1 MATNSLIE
9 SQLRQAVEDF
19 KTSSNLSRDELRDFS
34 ATTFTQIESVI
45 ASIQQKQ
52 AQSRRL
58 MYMRRLEPF
67 LKTMAEYGKVVEVF
81 GNISPLVAFIW
92 GPMKF
97 LIMISSSMPA
107 AFNSLLKIYEQI
119 GEQIPLLSEYSDFF
133 SENAHMRDVLVLIF
147 KDILAF
153 HLEAVRF
160 FKQKGFEGKIDD
172 IKQNLSRHCY
182 LVESR
187 ANLVE
192 FQQIRDSQRYSDAR
206 LLELRD
212 QGLSR
217 RRESVLRWLS
227 AASIEAVHEGHVH
240 ARSENP
246 DAGLW
251 LLNDPHFQKW
261 FDPIFCSTPLLWLN
275 GIPGAGKSVLASVIV
290 DKAKQIQGVS
300 VVAFYCAGDDP
311 LRNNF
316 VSLARS
322 LLTQLIVHHDPL
334 VEMLDTEMCT
344 KSGEAVLSS
353 KETAKRLLS
362 IALKMG
368 KVYII
373 LDGIDEC
380 PRDQRKEICSWF
392 REIVDSLP
400 RTDMDQIR
408 CLFISQDDGVG
419 RKDLSKIPT
428 ITITPGDNQVDIEK
442 FSRIWQV
449 AIEREFGAF
458 KDDLNITEVVTAR
471 SQGMFIFAKCALE
484 ELMQQPSRQ
493 SLLAEWKADV
503 FPSALNELYDRIL
516 KRILQKSIQA
526 RRRVVLQ
533 LLGWIS
539 CSKRPLRWHEIQAGI
554 TIDLQEQRINGV
566 NDRLVH
572 DCKDLLSSLIIIRT
586 DDVVDLVHPTLKQFL
601 FQNKHVQESKVHQ
614 ELCNL
619 CVEYLCFPIVS
630 SKTIGNSLDAA
641 VQAGAFAFYD
651 YAVAHWVEH
660 LLSWLPHSTEGEIHK
675 ISEYLEAMLDIHFTE
690 PRRPHNIS
698 KTIKEKLKPLEVLDI
713 YNSLTQAVVWT
724 RKCRLVDIADSNET
738 PLLDFPL
745 ITTNFREALERLSLD
760 SSLPSMDT
768 ILRTYYGCL
777 RFKCPKSHCEFSYG
791 GFSKPEDRGKHVDRH
806 DRAYYCIMEGCPI
819 ATFGCV
825 TEKDLA
831 KHLRETHQVYGL
843 DDFPELPQAKPSA
856 GDKQKHPSMLQCH
869 LCPKRFTRKH
879 NLQSHLSAH
888 IDERPFSCTFCGK
901 SFNRQHDRKRHE
913 TLHSG
918 EKGLFC
924 KGVLKDGG
932 QWGCG
937 RRFVGADALDQHFQ
951 SEAGR
956 ICIKPLMDEEI
967 HKHMQD
973 QTRSSPSFN
982 PQHAAD
988 FQPEQFQ
995 PLFDIPFPEPLLTQH
1010 LELNGFS

>member
-67 LKTMAEYGKVVEVF
+67 LKTMAEYGKVFEVF

-92 GPMKF
+92 VGSHEISYHVWRQLF
-97 LIMISSSMPA
+97 LS
-107 AFNSLLKIYEQI
+107 NW
-119 GEQIPLLSEYSDFF
+119 
-133 SENAHMRDVLVLIF
+133 
-147 KDILAF
+147 
-153 HLEAVRF
+153 
-160 FKQKGFEGKIDD
+160 KGFEGKIDD

-261 FDPIFCSTPLLWLN
+261 EIGTRICDSRQ
-275 GIPGAGKSVLASVIV
+275 G
-290 DKAKQIQGVS
+290 KQIQGVS

-572 DCKDLLSSLIIIRT
+572 DCKELLSSLIIIRT

-675 ISEYLEAMLDIHFTE
+675 IT
-690 PRRPHNIS
+690 
-698 KTIKEKLKPLEVLDI
+698 
-713 YNSLTQAVVWT
+713 
-724 RKCRLVDIADSNET
+724 DSNET

-956 ICIKPLMDEEI
+956 ICIKPLVDEEI

-1010 LELNGFS
+1010 PELNGFS